1 MQSIFRY
8 VGAIADSTEPVLITG
23 ETGVGKGLIA
33 EAIHRIS
40 RRKGELVSVN
50 VAGLDDAM
58 FSDTLFGHRK
68 GAYTGAA
75 TDREGM
81 IGKAAGGSL
90 FLAGSLIMAYNVWK
104 TLTADTDTAP
114 VPVAEPA

>member
-1 MQSIFRY
+1 MVPLSHGRACAWY
-8 VGAIADSTEPVLITG
+8 EHN
-23 ETGVGKGLIA
+23 GLIA

-40 RRKGELVSVN
+40 RWKGELVSVN

-58 FSDTLFGHRK
+58 FSDTLFGHTK

-90 FLAGSLIMAYNVWK
+90 FLDEIGDLKKSSQVKLLRLLHYLIFSN
-104 TLTADTDTAP
+104 
-114 VPVAEPA
+114 